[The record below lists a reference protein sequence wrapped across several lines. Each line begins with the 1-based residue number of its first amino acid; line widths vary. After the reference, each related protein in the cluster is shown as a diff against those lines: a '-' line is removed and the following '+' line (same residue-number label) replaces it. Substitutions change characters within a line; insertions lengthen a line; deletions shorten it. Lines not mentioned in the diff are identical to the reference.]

1 MKLTKQQ
8 LIKVIKEELNAMLAE
23 GDPLDYHQSG
33 VHIVPTGTGFSRS
46 TLGPPMAPEE
56 PKYVDAPHDGG
67 IPVVWD
73 GPLAYPDPRFVRD
86 FSTYEQDVEAG
97 RAAPSWEEAREAADT
112 GWGWGSL
119 EETIK
124 EELNTMLAETGA
136 DFDDV
141 GEPVLGAED
150 ALALWQKIG
159 GRAEPRWT
167 SREEDLAPSPYGKIW
182 LDRQPAGYKK
192 YRSLGTGGMRR
203 TKSEQQH
210 LDSSWLNQ
218 LYKKRDAMRSAQQ
231 AAEISAEDVAL
242 ANLTAQ
248 GALEESIKE
257 ELALLLKHI

>member
-124 EELNTMLAETGA
+124 ENLTHILKELDAATVSVRVKKLPQPGDPPSPRYLTPAQANLLGPGLKPGTP
-136 DFDDV
+136 
-141 GEPVLGAED
+141 GEVPEEE
-150 ALALWQKIG
+150 WKKG
-159 GRAEPRWT
+159 GRVKFAWPR
-167 SREEDLAPSPYGKIW
+167 GVKG
-182 LDRQPAGYKK
+182 AG
-192 YRSLGTGGMRR
+192 RR
-203 TKSEQQH
+203 KTRYIQKDYLQT
-210 LDSSWLNQ
+210 DPW
-218 LYKKRDAMRSAQQ
+218 
-231 AAEISAEDVAL
+231 
-242 ANLTAQ
+242 
-248 GALEESIKE
+248 G
-257 ELALLLKHI
+257 